1 LLNTGLTFD
10 FRVFRA
16 FFLPRGVHCNY
27 PCFWRDNTFHIIS
40 HFPSISHFPFE
51 IRLTIITNHN
61 RIKKLWRYPLPYTPI
76 DSSMRLFPFLI
87 CAYGSSVATGISWKR
102 KLEFRGGSSGMPP
115 PEYGSSSYQQPPLP
129 PDLPPYDDNDDDPYR
144 SQGSAQNYNDRA
156 LPQKQH
162 QPYAEGPPPPP
173 PLPDMDGPVD
183 QFQPPYSAFDVDEP
197 DLDDEDL
204 QMAHN
209 PHQTAQQAST
219 AWDSSSTTSPKEPVV
234 DLSVFD
240 KDYILKGLARLY
252 RKKILPL
259 ELASRYGHFQ
269 SPPLSPSDFDAPP
282 MILLLG
288 QYSVGTFRCMT

>member
-1 LLNTGLTFD
+1 
-10 FRVFRA
+10 
-16 FFLPRGVHCNY
+16 
-27 PCFWRDNTFHIIS
+27 
-40 HFPSISHFPFE
+40 
-51 IRLTIITNHN
+51 
-61 RIKKLWRYPLPYTPI
+61 
-76 DSSMRLFPFLI
+76 
-87 CAYGSSVATGISWKR
+87 
-102 KLEFRGGSSGMPP
+102 MPP

-129 PDLPPYDDNDDDPYR
+129 PDLPPYDDNDDDH
-144 SQGSAQNYNDRA
+144 YNDPSR
-156 LPQKQH
+156 PQQQQQH

-173 PLPDMDGPVD
+173 PLPDMDGPMD

-197 DLDDEDL
+197 DLDDDDDDEDL
-204 QMAHN
+204 QMAQN
-209 PHQTAQQAST
+209 PHQRAQQAST

-288 QYSVGTFRCMT
+288 QYSVGTLCEVKMK

>member
-1 LLNTGLTFD
+1 MLGLQ
-10 FRVFRA
+10 
-16 FFLPRGVHCNY
+16 C
-27 PCFWRDNTFHIIS
+27 
-40 HFPSISHFPFE
+40 
-51 IRLTIITNHN
+51 
-61 RIKKLWRYPLPYTPI
+61 
-76 DSSMRLFPFLI
+76 
-87 CAYGSSVATGISWKR
+87 
-102 KLEFRGGSSGMPP
+102 RGGSSGMPP

-129 PDLPPYDDNDDDPYR
+129 PDLPPYDDDNDDDPYR
-144 SQGSAQNYNDRA
+144 NQGSTQNYNDPSMR
-156 LPQKQH
+156 QQQQH
-162 QPYAEGPPPPP
+162 QPYAECPPPPP
-173 PLPDMDGPVD
+173 PLPDIEGPVD

-197 DLDDEDL
+197 DLDDDEDL
-204 QMAHN
+204 QIAHN
-209 PHQTAQQAST
+209 PHQRAQQAST

-288 QYSVGTFRCMT
+288 QYSVGTLYITFVKTNTQYVLTTLGVITTTVDYEHCTEH